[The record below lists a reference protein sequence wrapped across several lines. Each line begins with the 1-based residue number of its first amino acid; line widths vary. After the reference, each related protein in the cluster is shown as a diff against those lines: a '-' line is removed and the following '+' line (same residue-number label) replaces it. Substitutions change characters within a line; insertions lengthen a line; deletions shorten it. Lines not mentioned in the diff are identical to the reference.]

1 MKKFLAVLLA
11 LFMLFGA
18 VLATACGKKEDE
30 KMGKRGISDV
40 ADELAGIS
48 VPEKREKG
56 TYEEI
61 DNDSGN
67 KTVSEYDNN
76 GNLVKETL
84 YDSDGNESR
93 CIEYEYNKDGKI
105 SKRSLKTKF
114 DEAPSTGVY
123 KYNSIGKVSEIKLE
137 NFFFFDLDEDYNFI
151 SVRMD
156 RQVFTYDKSGKI
168 LSSAYH
174 RSDNDEIFIKNE
186 YTYDEVNRKI
196 TATQLTEGIIDF
208 VISKYYSDSWK
219 LLKTENYDE
228 NGNMTN
234 LTEYYENGNV
244 KYIYNFSLWGSRG
257 KSYYNE
263 NGQKTESFSLD
274 SEGNEEERTTYEYND
289 AGYLIKETTY
299 DVADGLIKFEHE
311 YAGKT
316 FNEPIA
322 KYSGYSN
329 GKLNEV
335 YYYNEN
341 RKIIE
346 SFRFDEDGK
355 ESYHA
360 TYQYNEAGYLI
371 KKRVSQRSSYSP
383 DVECEYAGKAEN
395 EHEIKKSVYSLD
407 GKLVRVIEY
416 DANGKLVRVT
426 EYDADGNIIKT
437 EEFD

>member
-76 GNLVKETL
+76 GNLVKKTV
-84 YDSDGNESR
+84 YDSDGNESS

-105 SKRSLKTKF
+105 SKKSVNSKF
-114 DEAPSTGVY
+114 YEAPNTGVY

-151 SVRMD
+151 PVRMD

-174 RSDNDEIFIKNE
+174 RSDNDEIFTKSE

-196 TATQLTEGIIDF
+196 TATSSTEGIIDY

-219 LLKTENYDE
+219 LLKTEYYD
-228 NGNMTN
+228 
-234 LTEYYENGNV
+234 
-244 KYIYNFSLWGSRG
+244 K
-257 KSYYNE
+257 
-263 NGQKTESFSLD
+263 
-274 SEGNEEERTTYEYND
+274 
-289 AGYLIKETTY
+289 
-299 DVADGLIKFEHE
+299 
-311 YAGKT
+311 
-316 FNEPIA
+316 
-322 KYSGYSN
+322 
-329 GKLNEV
+329 
-335 YYYNEN
+335 
-341 RKIIE
+341 
-346 SFRFDEDGK
+346 
-355 ESYHA
+355 
-360 TYQYNEAGYLI
+360 
-371 KKRVSQRSSYSP
+371 
-383 DVECEYAGKAEN
+383 
-395 EHEIKKSVYSLD
+395 
-407 GKLVRVIEY
+407 
-416 DANGKLVRVT
+416 NGKLVRVT
-426 EYDADGNIIKT
+426 EHDADGNIIKT

>member
-61 DNDSGN
+61 DSDSGY
-67 KTVSEYDNN
+67 KTVSEHDNN

-84 YDSDGNESR
+84 YDSDGNEIR

-137 NFFFFDLDEDYNFI
+137 NFFFFDLDEDHNFI

-156 RQVFTYDKSGKI
+156 RPVFTYDKSGKI

-228 NGNMTN
+228 NGNMTS
-234 LTEYYENGNV
+234 LYEYHENGKIV
-244 KYIYNFSLWGSRG
+244 KESRNNSDGALKEYILYDYDENGKLSK
-257 KSYYNE
+257 KSYYTPDN
-263 NGQKTESFSLD
+263 KL
-274 SEGNEEERTTYEYND
+274 
-289 AGYLIKETTY
+289 Y
-299 DVADGLIKFEHE
+299 D
-311 YAGKT
+311 T
-316 FNEPIA
+316 Q
-322 KYSGYSN
+322 
-329 GKLNEV
+329 
-335 YYYNEN
+335 YY
-341 RKIIE
+341 K
-346 SFRFDEDGK
+346 
-355 ESYHA
+355 
-360 TYQYNEAGYLI
+360 
-371 KKRVSQRSSYSP
+371 
-383 DVECEYAGKAEN
+383 
-395 EHEIKKSVYSLD
+395 
-407 GKLVRVIEY
+407 
-416 DANGKLVRVT
+416 
-426 EYDADGNIIKT
+426 
-437 EEFD
+437 